1 MLQTDLTLFLSL
13 VVSFSSIFLSFTLL
27 SLYPVAV
34 LHLYSGSAM
43 GVRPLYILL
52 CLRTFLLGQVR
63 TNTSETKGNAEKSV

>member
-34 LHLYSGSAM
+34 LHVYSGSAM

-52 CLRTFLLGQVR
+52 C
-63 TNTSETKGNAEKSV
+63 